1 MNFDAVSHWETAR
14 VRKKLVRATLTSVL
28 SLQKEGEDVF
38 QRNLE
43 RERSARKMTDR
54 ERTASQAYLEVAAA
68 HGVEYVFGLPGT
80 SGQEFI
86 GTIADQEKIRFIL
99 ALHETCVVSM
109 ADGYARVSGKPSLAQ
124 LSTLPGTAN
133 AVGALYDAYRDR
145 SPVVLTSTNVDTR
158 IVGRDSHTEGKDLVE
173 LTKQFTKWSCE
184 VHRADRIPEILN
196 RAFKV
201 AATPPTGPVYLS
213 LPSNLLGEP
222 INIQNPDAER
232 SRVVPRM
239 PGDPEALTEAAGMLA
254 EAKRPLIVA
263 GSGIAKTGAIKEL
276 VELAEIV
283 AAPVVMEP
291 RYSFLSF
298 PTTHPYSFQIAER
311 QPTFDLPVWGEPDLI
326 LAIGCRLIREYRYLP
341 EPVIKPETRC
351 IHIEEDPWEI
361 GKVFPV
367 DLGIVADA
375 KSALRSL
382 LDVLPAKVDGNHKA
396 ERIERLKK
404 AKETVKAELEKRIQN
419 GWDATPINAARLV
432 RTMDKLLE
440 PDALIVNE
448 SPTSKD
454 ILMSNFQ
461 FTPGR
466 SYFSNSS
473 AGHLG
478 WGLGAAIG
486 AKLASPGRRVV
497 ACLGDGSCMFGIQ
510 GLWTMAKYR
519 VPLVVIVFNNRAY
532 MAVKNQFR
540 GTDERIKI
548 AAEMGAELVGPE
560 LNFARI
566 ADSFGIFGQR
576 VEEPGQIE
584 AALKRALDQSGPALV
599 DVVISQ
605 NTRKD

>member
-1 MNFDAVSHWETAR
+1 MADSESNV
-14 VRKKLVRATLTSVL
+14 K
-28 SLQKEGEDVF
+28 
-38 QRNLE
+38 
-43 RERSARKMTDR
+43 
-54 ERTASQAYLEVAAA
+54 TASQAYLEMAAA
-68 HGVEYVFGLPGT
+68 HGIEYVFGLPGT

-184 VHRADRIPEILN
+184 VHRSDRIPEILN

-222 INIQNPDAER
+222 INVKTPDAER
-232 SRVVPRM
+232 SRIVPRM
-239 PGDPEALTEAAGMLA
+239 PGDPEALKEAARMLA
-254 EAKRPLIVA
+254 DAKRPLIVA
-263 GSGIAKTGAIKEL
+263 GSGIAKAGANEEL
-276 VELAEIV
+276 VKLAEKV

-326 LAIGCRLIREYRYLP
+326 LAIGCRLIREYRYIP
-341 EPVIKPETRC
+341 EPVIKLETRC

-367 DLGIVADA
+367 DLGIVADPG
-375 KSALRSL
+375 SALRSL
-382 LDVLPAKVDGNHKA
+382 LEAFPAQSDDNRKM
-396 ERIERLKK
+396 ERVECLKK
-404 AKETVKAELEKRIQN
+404 AKETVKAELEKRVQA
-419 GWDATPINAARLV
+419 GWDATPINTARLV
-432 RTMDKLLE
+432 RALDKLLD

-454 ILMSNFQ
+454 ILMSNLQ
-461 FTPGR
+461 FTPSR

>member
-1 MNFDAVSHWETAR
+1 M
-14 VRKKLVRATLTSVL
+14 
-28 SLQKEGEDVF
+28 
-38 QRNLE
+38 
-43 RERSARKMTDR
+43 
-54 ERTASQAYLEVAAA
+54 ERTASQAYLEVVAA
-68 HGVEYVFGLPGT
+68 HGVEYIFGLPGT

-86 GTIADQEKIRFIL
+86 GTIADQERVRFIL

-109 ADGYARVSGKPSLAQ
+109 ADGYARVTGRPSLAQ

-133 AVGALYDAYRDR
+133 AIGALYDAYRDR
-145 SPVVLTSTNVDTR
+145 SPVVVTSTHVDTR

-201 AATPPTGPVYLS
+201 ASTPPTGPVYLS
-213 LPSNLLGEP
+213 LPSNLLGES
-222 INIQNPDAER
+222 ISVQNPEPER
-232 SRVVPRM
+232 YRIVPRIA
-239 PGDPEALTEAAGMLA
+239 GDPDALKEAARLLA
-254 EAKRPLIVA
+254 EAKRPLIIA
-263 GSGIAKTGAIKEL
+263 GSGVAKTGATEEL
-276 VELAEIV
+276 VKLAEMI

-291 RYSFLSF
+291 RYSFLGF
-298 PTTHPYSFQIAER
+298 PTTHPFSFQIPER
-311 QPTFDLPVWGEPDLI
+311 QVTFKLPLWGEPDLI

-341 EPVIKPETRC
+341 EPAIKQETRC
-351 IHIEEDPWEI
+351 VHIEEDPWEI

-382 LDVLPAKVDGNHKA
+382 LEFFPFFSDSSNGSRRA
-396 ERIERLKK
+396 ERLERLEK
-404 AKETVKAELEKRIQN
+404 AKEQTRLELEERSRN

-432 RTMDKLLE
+432 RAMDRLLE
-440 PDALIVNE
+440 PELLIVNE

-486 AKLASPGRRVV
+486 AALASPGKRVV

-510 GLWTMAKYR
+510 GLWTLAKYR
-519 VPLVVIVFNNRAY
+519 VPLLVVVFNNRAY

-540 GTDERIKI
+540 GPEERIKV

-560 LNFARI
+560 INFARL
-566 ADSFGIFGQR
+566 AETFGIFGQR
-576 VEEPGQIE
+576 VEQPEQIE
-584 AALKRALDQSGPALV
+584 PALKRAIEQSGPAVV

>member
-1 MNFDAVSHWETAR
+1 MSELGSNE
-14 VRKKLVRATLTSVL
+14 K
-28 SLQKEGEDVF
+28 
-38 QRNLE
+38 
-43 RERSARKMTDR
+43 
-54 ERTASQAYLEVAAA
+54 TASQAYLEVAAA

-86 GTIADQEKIRFIL
+86 GTIADQERVRFIL

-109 ADGYARVSGKPSLAQ
+109 ADGHARVTGRPSLAQ
-124 LSTLPGTAN
+124 VSTLPGTVN
-133 AVGALYDAYRDR
+133 SVGALYDAYRDR
-145 SPVVLTSTNVDTR
+145 SPVVVTSTHVDTR
-158 IVGRDSHTEGKDLVE
+158 IVGRDSHTEGRDLVE
-173 LTKQFTKWSCE
+173 LTRQFTKWSYE
-184 VHRADRIPEILN
+184 VHRSERIPEILN

-201 AATPPTGPVYLS
+201 ASTPPKGPVYLS
-213 LPSNLLGEP
+213 LPSNLLGES
-222 INIQNPDAER
+222 ITVKNPETER
-232 SRVVPRM
+232 FRIIPRM
-239 PGDPEALTEAAGMLA
+239 AGDPEALEDAARLLA
-254 EAKRPLIVA
+254 EAKRPLIIA
-263 GSGIAKTGAIKEL
+263 GSGVATAGATEELIK
-276 VELAEIV
+276 LAEMA

-298 PTTHPYSFQIAER
+298 PTTHPYSFQIPER
-311 QPTFDLPVWGEPDLI
+311 QVTFNLPVWGEPDLI

-341 EPVIKPETRC
+341 EPAIKPETRC
-351 IHIEEDPWEI
+351 VHIEEDPWEI

-382 LDVLPAKVDGNHKA
+382 VEIFPKFSDRSNGSRRT
-396 ERIERLKK
+396 ERLECLKK
-404 AKETVKAELEKRIQN
+404 ARQEAKADLEKRVQN

-440 PDALIVNE
+440 RDTLIVNE

-454 ILMSNFQ
+454 ILMANFE

-473 AGHLG
+473 GGYLG

-486 AKLASPGRRVV
+486 AKLGSPNRRVV
-497 ACLGDGSCMFGIQ
+497 ACLGDGSSMFGIQ
-510 GLWTMAKYR
+510 GLWTLAKYR
-519 VPLVVIVFNNRAY
+519 VPLLVIVFNNRAY

-540 GTDERIKI
+540 GSEERIRV
-548 AAEMGAELVGPE
+548 AAELGAELVGPD
-560 LNFARI
+560 LNFARM
-566 ADSFGIFGQR
+566 AETFGIMGQR
-576 VEEPGQIE
+576 VEQPEAIEPAIKKAME
-584 AALKRALDQSGPALV
+584 QSGPALV

>member
-1 MNFDAVSHWETAR
+1 
-14 VRKKLVRATLTSVL
+14 
-28 SLQKEGEDVF
+28 
-38 QRNLE
+38 
-43 RERSARKMTDR
+43 MTDLT
-54 ERTASQAYLEVAAA
+54 RTASQAYLEVAAD
-68 HGVEYVFGLPGT
+68 HGVDYVFGLPGT

-86 GTIADQEKIRFIL
+86 GTIADQEKVRFIL

-109 ADGYARVSGKPSLAQ
+109 ADGYARVTGRPSLAQ

-133 AVGALYDAYRDR
+133 SVGALYDAYRDR

-173 LTKQFTKWSCE
+173 LTRQFTKWSCE

-201 AATPPTGPVYLS
+201 ASTPPMGPVYLS
-213 LPSNLLGEP
+213 LPSNLLGES
-222 INIQNPDAER
+222 ITVKNPDVER
-232 SRVVPRM
+232 SRIVPRM
-239 PGDPEALTEAAGMLA
+239 AGDPDALRDAAKLLT

-263 GSGIAKTGAIKEL
+263 GSGVAKAGAIEEL
-276 VELAEIV
+276 IKLAEMV

-311 QPTFDLPVWGEPDLI
+311 QPTFNLPVWGEPDLI
-326 LAIGCRLIREYRYLP
+326 FAVGCRLIREYRYLP
-341 EPVIKPETRC
+341 ETVIKPETRC

-367 DLGIVADA
+367 DLGIVADS

-382 LDVLPAKVDGNHKA
+382 VGVFPIFSEQSNGSRRT
-396 ERIERLKK
+396 ERIECLMK
-404 AKETVKAELEKRIQN
+404 AKAQTNTELESRVKQ
-419 GWDATPINAARLV
+419 GWDAIPINAARLM
-432 RTMDKLLE
+432 RTMDELID

-454 ILMSNFQ
+454 ILMANFQ
-461 FTPGR
+461 FTRAR

-486 AKLASPGRRVV
+486 AALASPKRRVV
-497 ACLGDGSCMFGIQ
+497 ACLGDGSAMFGIQ
-510 GLWTMAKYR
+510 GLWTLAKYR
-519 VPLVVIVFNNRAY
+519 VPLLVIVFNNRAY

-540 GTDERIKI
+540 GPEERIRI

-560 LNFARI
+560 INFARL
-566 ADSFGIFGQR
+566 AETFGIFGQR
-576 VEEPGQIE
+576 VEQPEAIEP
-584 AALKRALDQSGPALV
+584 ALKRALEQSGPALV
-599 DVVISQ
+599 DVVIAQ

>member
-1 MNFDAVSHWETAR
+1 V
-14 VRKKLVRATLTSVL
+14 
-28 SLQKEGEDVF
+28 
-38 QRNLE
+38 
-43 RERSARKMTDR
+43 TDR

-68 HGVEYVFGLPGT
+68 HGVEYIFGLPGT

-109 ADGYARVSGKPSLAQ
+109 ADGHARVTGRPSLAQ

-133 AVGALYDAYRDR
+133 SVGALYDAHRDR
-145 SPVVLTSTNVDTR
+145 SPVVVTSTTVDTR
-158 IVGRDSHTEGKDLVE
+158 IAGRDSHTEGKDLVE

-184 VHRADRIPEILN
+184 VHRSDRIPEILN

-213 LPSNLLGEP
+213 LPSNLLGESVAVK
-222 INIQNPDAER
+222 NPDAAR
-232 SRVVPRM
+232 SRIIPYM
-239 PGDPEALTEAAGMLA
+239 PGDPEALREAARMLA
-254 EAKRPLIVA
+254 ESKRPLIVA
-263 GSGIAKTGAIKEL
+263 GSGIARASANEEL
-276 VELAEIV
+276 IRLAELV

-311 QPTFDLPVWGEPDLI
+311 QPSFDLPVWGEPDLI

-375 KSALRSL
+375 RSALRSL
-382 LDVLPAKVDGNHKA
+382 LETFPVKSDDRRKMARV
-396 ERIERLKK
+396 ECLKK
-404 AKETVKAELEKRIQN
+404 AKEEVNAELETRAQN
-419 GWDATPINAARLV
+419 GWDETPINTARLV
-432 RTMDKLLE
+432 RTLDKLLD

-454 ILMSNFQ
+454 ILMANLQ
-461 FTPGR
+461 FTPRR

-486 AKLASPGRRVV
+486 AKLASPNRRVV

-519 VPLVVIVFNNRAY
+519 VPLIVIVFNNRAY

-584 AALKRALDQSGPALV
+584 PALKRALDQSGPALV
-599 DVVISQ
+599 DVVIGQ

>member
-1 MNFDAVSHWETAR
+1 MA
-14 VRKKLVRATLTSVL
+14 
-28 SLQKEGEDVF
+28 Q
-38 QRNLE
+38 Q
-43 RERSARKMTDR
+43 

-68 HGVEYVFGLPGT
+68 NGVDYVFGLPGT

-109 ADGYARVSGKPSLAQ
+109 ADGYARVTGRPSLAQ

-133 AVGALYDAYRDR
+133 SVGALYDAYRDR

-173 LTKQFTKWSCE
+173 LTKQFTKWSSE

-213 LPSNLLGEP
+213 LPSNLLGES
-222 INIQNPDAER
+222 IGVQNPDVER
-232 SRVVPRM
+232 SRIVPRM
-239 PGDPEALTEAAGMLA
+239 AGDPDALQDAVKLLA

-263 GSGIAKTGAIKEL
+263 GSGVAKAGAIEEL
-276 VELAEIV
+276 TKLAEMI

-311 QPTFDLPVWGEPDLI
+311 QPTFNLPVWGEPDLI
-326 LAIGCRLIREYRYLP
+326 FAIGCRLIREYRYIP
-341 EPVIKPETRC
+341 EPAIKPETRC
-351 IHIEEDPWEI
+351 VHIEEDPWEI

-367 DLGIVADA
+367 DLGIVADP

-382 LDVLPAKVDGNHKA
+382 IEIFPKFSEQSNGSRKT
-396 ERIERLKK
+396 ERIECLKK
-404 AKETVKAELEKRIQN
+404 AKAQTNAELESRIKA
-419 GWDATPINAARLV
+419 GWDATPINAARLM
-432 RTMDKLLE
+432 RTMDKLIE
-440 PDALIVNE
+440 GDALIVNE

-461 FTPGR
+461 FTPAR

-486 AKLASPGRRVV
+486 ATLASPKRRVV
-497 ACLGDGSCMFGIQ
+497 ACLGDGSAMFGIQ
-510 GLWTMAKYR
+510 GLWTLAKYR
-519 VPLVVIVFNNRAY
+519 VPLLVIVFNNRAY

-540 GTDERIKI
+540 GPEERIRI

-560 LNFARI
+560 INFSRLAET
-566 ADSFGIFGQR
+566 FGIFGQR
-576 VEEPGQIE
+576 VEQPDAIEP
-584 AALKRALDQSGPALV
+584 ALKRALEQSGPAVL
-599 DVVISQ
+599 DVVINQ